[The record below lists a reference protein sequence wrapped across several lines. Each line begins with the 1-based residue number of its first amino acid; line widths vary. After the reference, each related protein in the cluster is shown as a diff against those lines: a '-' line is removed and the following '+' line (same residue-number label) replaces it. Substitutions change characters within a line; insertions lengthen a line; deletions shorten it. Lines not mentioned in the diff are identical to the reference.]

1 MICYMA
7 RVLKV
12 SSGTPFKSL
21 WVGAHKKAVTV
32 LVTTK
37 AVDQCGHGV
46 GAGRLAGSC
55 HLQPPSHLSPQEI
68 LL

>member
-12 SSGTPFKSL
+12 SPGTPFKSL
-21 WVGAHKKAVTV
+21 WVGAHKKAVTA

-46 GAGRLAGSC
+46 GGQADWREAVTS
-55 HLQPPSHLSPQEI
+55 SHPLI
-68 LL
+68 